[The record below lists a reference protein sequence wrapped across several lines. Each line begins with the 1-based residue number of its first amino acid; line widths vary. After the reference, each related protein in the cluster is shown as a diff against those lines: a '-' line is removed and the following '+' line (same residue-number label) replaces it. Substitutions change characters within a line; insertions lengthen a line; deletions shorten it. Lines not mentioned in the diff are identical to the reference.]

1 MLSASDAE
9 WVERLTGQEREAATK
24 ELQHLL
30 NRAMFKFDV
39 SAEDKEDFVQS
50 ATIAVLTK
58 ISSYQ
63 GRSKFSTWAIS
74 IAINTALSELR
85 KRHWN
90 NVSLEDLTQ
99 MQEPIENSSSRGN
112 PELEAQR
119 QSTIELVD
127 SLIHGELTLKQR
139 TALLAELNGMP
150 LQEIASRMGV
160 SRGAI
165 YKLTFDARQ
174 KLLQCLTAK
183 GYSLDDLTTAM
194 EQE

>member
-24 ELQHLL
+24 GLQHLL

-39 SAEDKEDFVQS
+39 SAEDKADFVQS
-50 ATIAVLTK
+50 ATIAFLTK

-74 IAINTALSELR
+74 KAINTALSELR
-85 KRHWN
+85 KRHWS

-139 TALLAELNGMP
+139 TALIAELNGMP

>member
-50 ATIAVLTK
+50 ATIIVLTK

-99 MQEPIENSSSRGN
+99 MQEPTENSSRN

-139 TALLAELNGMP
+139 TALIAELNGMP

>member
-1 MLSASDAE
+1 MLSVSDTE
-9 WVERLTGQEREAATK
+9 WVERLTGPEREAATG
-24 ELQHLL
+24 ELQLL
-30 NRAMFKFDV
+30 LSRAMFKFDV

-99 MQEPIENSSSRGN
+99 MQEPTENSSRN

-139 TALLAELNGMP
+139 TALIAELNGMP

>member
-50 ATIAVLTK
+50 ATIIVLTK

-99 MQEPIENSSSRGN
+99 MQEPTENSSRN

-139 TALLAELNGMP
+139 TALIAELNGMP

-194 EQE
+194 E

>member
-1 MLSASDAE
+1 MLSVSDTE
-9 WVERLTGQEREAATK
+9 WVERLTGPEREAATG
-24 ELQHLL
+24 ELQLL
-30 NRAMFKFDV
+30 LSRAMFKFDV

-50 ATIAVLTK
+50 ATIIVLTK

-99 MQEPIENSSSRGN
+99 MQEPTENSSRN

-139 TALLAELNGMP
+139 TALIAELNGMP
-150 LQEIASRMGV
+150 LQEIASRMEV

-194 EQE
+194 E

>member
-1 MLSASDAE
+1 MLSASDTE
-9 WVERLTGQEREAATK
+9 WVERLTGPEREAATR
-24 ELQHLL
+24 ELQLL
-30 NRAMFKFDV
+30 LSRAMFKFDV

-50 ATIAVLTK
+50 ATIIVLTK

-99 MQEPIENSSSRGN
+99 MQEPTENSSRN

-119 QSTIELVD
+119 QSAIELVD

-139 TALLAELNGMP
+139 TALIAELNGMP

-174 KLLQCLTAK
+174 KLLQCLSEK

-194 EQE
+194 E

>member
-1 MLSASDAE
+1 MLSVSDTE
-9 WVERLTGQEREAATK
+9 WVERLTGPEREAATG
-24 ELQHLL
+24 ELQLL
-30 NRAMFKFDV
+30 LSRAMFKFDV

-50 ATIAVLTK
+50 ATIIVLTK

-99 MQEPIENSSSRGN
+99 MQEPTENSSRN

-194 EQE
+194 E

>member
-1 MLSASDAE
+1 MLPAPDAE
-9 WVERLTGQEREAATK
+9 WVERLTGDDRETAIRD
-24 ELQHLL
+24 LQHLL
-30 NRAMFKFDV
+30 ARAMLNFNV

-50 ATIAVLTK
+50 ATITILTK
-58 ISSYQ
+58 LTSFK

-85 KRHWN
+85 KRHWS

-99 MQEPIENSSSRGN
+99 MQQPTESADSRSN

-119 QSTIELVD
+119 QWAIELVD

-150 LQEIASRMGV
+150 LQEIAARMSL

-165 YKLTFDARQ
+165 YKLTFDARK
-174 KLLQCLTAK
+174 KLLHCLNER
-183 GYSLDDLTTAM
+183 GLSLNDITSAM
-194 EQE
+194 E

>member
-9 WVERLTGQEREAATK
+9 WVERLSGPDK
-24 ELQHLL
+24 ETAIKDLAILL
-30 NRAMFKFDV
+30 GRAMLSFDV
-39 SAEDKEDFVQS
+39 SAEDREDFVQS
-50 ATIAVLTK
+50 ATITILTK
-58 ISSYQ
+58 ITSYK

-74 IAINTALSELR
+74 IAVNTALSELR
-85 KRHWN
+85 KRHWS

-99 MQEPIENSSSRGN
+99 VQEPAESIDSRRN

-119 QSTIELVD
+119 QWALELVD

-150 LQEIASRMGV
+150 LQEIAARMGV

-165 YKLTFDARQ
+165 YKLTFDARK
-174 KLLQCLTAK
+174 KLLQCLTER
-183 GYSLDDLTTAM
+183 GLSLNDFVSVM
-194 EQE
+194 E

>member
-1 MLSASDAE
+1 MLSVSDTE
-9 WVERLTGQEREAATK
+9 WVERLTGPEREAATG
-24 ELQHLL
+24 ELQLL
-30 NRAMFKFDV
+30 LSRAMFKFDV

-50 ATIAVLTK
+50 ATIIVLTK

-99 MQEPIENSSSRGN
+99 MQEPTENSSRN

-139 TALLAELNGMP
+139 TALIAELNGMP

-194 EQE
+194 E

>member
-1 MLSASDAE
+1 MLSVSDTE
-9 WVERLTGQEREAATK
+9 WVERLTGPEREAATG
-24 ELQHLL
+24 ELQLL
-30 NRAMFKFDV
+30 LSRAMFKFDV

-50 ATIAVLTK
+50 ATIIVLTK

-99 MQEPIENSSSRGN
+99 MQEPTENSSRN

-139 TALLAELNGMP
+139 TALIAELNGMP

>member
-99 MQEPIENSSSRGN
+99 MQEPTENSSRN

-139 TALLAELNGMP
+139 TALIAELNGMP

>member
-74 IAINTALSELR
+74 IAINTALSERR

-99 MQEPIENSSSRGN
+99 MQEPTENSSRN

-139 TALLAELNGMP
+139 TALIAELNGMP